1 MEKMVKFFIHRPLMV
16 YLISILVVAIGFIAM
31 TSLRRQVYPD
41 VSLDQMHIQTVCPAA
56 SARDVEVN
64 VTIPL
69 EEKIME
75 VDGLEEVR
83 SVSMENYSYIR
94 IWIDPDD
101 EDKNKVKDDI
111 RRAVDQVTD
120 LPREIQERPRIF
132 EIHTSWVPVIVLGL
146 SGPDLSET
154 KLRAAALR
162 MEREIEA
169 IPGVAHVDKL
179 GYRDREIRVQVNPD
193 KLQAYYLALPDIAA
207 AIKARNI
214 RLTGGSLEAFADE
227 TTVLTLAEFNQP
239 REVGEVI
246 VRSNFE
252 GQRITVAHLGVLE
265 DDFKNDHFQY
275 RTNGIPGIGLR
286 IHKKVSADT
295 IRVMER
301 IKKYLRKNKPTF
313 PPGLKIQMV
322 RDNTKLTTRRLE
334 ILGKNALIGF
344 VLVLAVLVMFLNIRT
359 AWWTAL
365 GIPISMAF
373 GIMAHTWTGGSINSV
388 SLTAF
393 ILVMGML
400 VDDAIV
406 VAENIHRY
414 QEEGLPPVQAALKGV
429 GQVAAPITATIST
442 TIVAFLP
449 LLSLGGML
457 GLFVTMIP
465 IIVSGTLLGS
475 LIESFFIL
483 PSHLAA
489 SGHKIPKWRERGAII
504 DPWFK
509 QIKRRYCCWLEKVL
523 KRRYLV
529 VILGFGLLI
538 ATAYLAANH
547 IKFVLFPQKGA
558 ENFFIHIETTR
569 GSSYPVTMKKVD
581 EIEKLVKALP
591 LEEVDYYETW
601 VGMDG
606 SHGEDEM
613 HGDNLGL
620 ISVGLTSYRARER
633 EAVEIIEA
641 LRQQAEKITGI
652 KSVKFEL
659 DTGGPPVGRPVE
671 LNIIGEDFELQK
683 QAAEE
688 MLGYLRSIPGVR
700 DPGSDL
706 KYTKDEEI
714 IRVDYAKLA
723 SLNLTVADVAS
734 TVRLAF
740 EGEVVTSVRFKQ
752 EEVDI
757 RVQLDASGRKRKQ
770 LLDDLLV
777 KNRRGKLIPLKK
789 FICLER
795 QPALQGIRHFQGQRV
810 VTITADV
817 NNKIITSREVH
828 KKVIQHYAKLGP
840 GFPGIRM
847 IAGGEA
853 EESAKIMAGMWKAG
867 ILATLAIYFILVLL
881 LNSLSQPL
889 IILCTI
895 FFGVIGVFLAF
906 WFQGM
911 AIGFL
916 AMVGMLGMSGVV
928 VNDALIILSFINQL
942 GREREES
949 GRCSHRTILDA
960 SQTRLR
966 PVVLTTLT
974 TSAALL
980 PTAYGFGG
988 ADPFVVPMVMAMLWG
1003 IIFATTLT
1011 LFWVPTLYAIGQD
1024 IKNRAHLKSRPR
1036 QSLTE
1041 DTWIA
1046 PGCIQERHNRKDRP
1060 GMKIIGRKSGW
1071 KK

>member
-16 YLISILVVAIGFIAM
+16 YLISILVVAIGFMAM
-31 TSLRRQVYPD
+31 TGLRRQVYPD
-41 VSLDQMHIQTVCPAA
+41 VSLDQIHVQTIYPAA

-75 VDGLEEVR
+75 VDGLEKIR

-101 EDKNKVKDDI
+101 EDKDKVKDDI

-132 EIHTSWVPVIVLGL
+132 EMHTSWVPVMVLGL

-154 KLRAAALR
+154 ELRAAALR
-162 MEREIEA
+162 MEKEIEA
-169 IPGVAHVDKL
+169 IPGIARVDKL
-179 GYRDREIRVQVNPD
+179 GYRDREIRVQVSPE
-193 KLQAYYLALPDIAA
+193 KLQDYYLALPDIAA

-214 RLTGGSLEAFADE
+214 RLTGGSLESFADE
-227 TTVLTLAEFNQP
+227 TTVLTLAEFNRP

-252 GQRITVAHLGVLE
+252 GQRIKVSHLGTLE
-265 DDFKNDHFQY
+265 DDFKHDHYQY

-286 IHKKVSADT
+286 VHKKVSADT
-295 IRVMER
+295 IRVMQR
-301 IKKYLRKNKPTF
+301 IKKYLGKNRQTF

-322 RDNTKLTTRRLE
+322 RDNTKLTTRRLD

-344 VLVLAVLVMFLNIRT
+344 VLVLAVLVMFLNLRT
-359 AWWTAL
+359 ALWTAL
-365 GIPISMAF
+365 GIPISLAF
-373 GIMAHTWTGGSINSV
+373 GLMAHAWTGGSINSV
-388 SLTAF
+388 ALTAF

-406 VAENIHRY
+406 VAENIHRH

-465 IIVSGTLLGS
+465 IIVCGTLLGS

-489 SGHKIPKWRERGAII
+489 GGNKIPKWRERGAIV

-509 QIKRRYCCWLEKVL
+509 PVRRSYRNLLEKALQRRYV
-523 KRRYLV
+523 V
-529 VILGFGLLI
+529 VILGIAILL
-538 ATAYLAANH
+538 ATAYVAANH
-547 IKFVLFPQKGA
+547 MKFVLFPQEGA
-558 ENFFIHIETTR
+558 ENFFIHIETSR
-569 GSSYPVTMKKVD
+569 SSSYPATMKKVD

-591 LEEVDYYETW
+591 PEELDYYETW
-601 VGMDG
+601 VGLDASQG
-606 SHGEDEM
+606 GDEI
-613 HGDNLGL
+613 HGDNLGM
-620 ISVGLTSYRARER
+620 ISVGLTSDRARER
-633 EAVEIIEA
+633 EAVEIIET
-641 LRQQAEKITGI
+641 LREQAANIPGTR
-652 KSVKFEL
+652 SVNFEL

-671 LNIIGEDFELQK
+671 LNIISEDFELQK
-683 QAAEE
+683 QAVDE
-688 MLGYLRSIPGVR
+688 MLGYLSGLPGVL

-714 IRVDYAKLA
+714 IHMDYAKLA
-723 SLNLTVADVAS
+723 SLNLTVADVAG

-740 EGEVVTSVRFKQ
+740 EGEVVTSVRFQQ
-752 EEVDI
+752 EDVDI
-757 RVQLDASGRKRKQ
+757 RVQLDTSGRKKKQ
-770 LLDDLLV
+770 LLNDLVV
-777 KNRRGKLIPLKK
+777 KNRMGKLIPLRK
-789 FICLER
+789 FIRLER
-795 QPALQGIRHFQGQRV
+795 KPALQGIRHFQGQRV

-817 NNKIITSREVH
+817 DTKIITSTEAH
-828 KKVIQHYAKLGP
+828 KKIMQHYAEVAQR
-840 GFPGIRM
+840 FPGIRM
-847 IAGGEA
+847 VTGGEA
-853 EESAKIMAGMWKAG
+853 EESAKAMAGMWKAG
-867 ILATLAIYFILVLL
+867 ILAFLAIYFILVLL
-881 LNSLSQPL
+881 LNSLTQPL

-928 VNDALIILSFINQL
+928 INDALIILSFINHL
-942 GREREES
+942 GRERKEP

-1003 IIFATTLT
+1003 IVFATALT

-1024 IKNRAHLKSRPR
+1024 IKLLRP
-1036 QSLTE
+1036 E
-1041 DTWIA
+1041 
-1046 PGCIQERHNRKDRP
+1046 
-1060 GMKIIGRKSGW
+1060 GRRI
-1071 KK
+1071 